1 MHAMISE
8 IATSNGREIRAL
20 SDAET
25 ETVNGG
31 TFEIT
36 VLGVTLQVNADSG
49 CFAVWYG
56 KEFVGGAC
64 VKK

>member
-1 MHAMISE
+1 MTPD
-8 IATSNGREIRAL
+8 IATDRGREVRAL
-20 SDAET
+20 TDAET
-25 ETVNGG
+25 EIASGG

-49 CFAVWYG
+49 CFALWYG

-64 VKK
+64 VKH

>member
-1 MHAMISE
+1 MSGE
-8 IATSNGREIRAL
+8 IATGHAHDIRAL
-20 SDAET
+20 TDTET
-25 ETVNGG
+25 EAADGG
-31 TFEIT
+31 TFEVT

-49 CFAVWYG
+49 CFALWHG

>member
-1 MHAMISE
+1 MTGK
-8 IATSNGREIRAL
+8 IATCNEHEIHTL
-20 SDAET
+20 TDAET
-25 ETVNGG
+25 EAAHGG
-31 TFEIT
+31 TFEVT